1 MDPELLL
8 WFALVGFAAQLVDG
22 ALGMAYGVVSTSV
35 LLSMGVPPAVASKSV
50 HAAEIVTTGISAISH
65 AAHRNVDW
73 TLFRR
78 LALPGALGGAVGATL
93 LANVDGSAARPW
105 VALYLL
111 ALGVVILALAAR
123 RALPER
129 HEARHPRLLGFFAG
143 LLDAIG
149 GGGWGPITTS
159 TLVGQGLAPRT
170 AVGTANTVE
179 FVVTVAITAAFVVA
193 MDDVYWTAIV
203 GLLAGGAV
211 AAPLAAWVVRHA
223 PARAM
228 MLVVGCLVIALSGYN
243 LYRALAS
250 S

>member
-1 MDPELLL
+1 
-8 WFALVGFAAQLVDG
+8 
-22 ALGMAYGVVSTSV
+22 V

-50 HAAEIVTTGISAISH
+50 HAAEVVTSGISALSH

-73 TLFRR
+73 RLFRR
-78 LALPGALGGAVGATL
+78 LAVPGAIGGAIGATL
-93 LANVDGSAARPW
+93 LANVDGADARPW
-105 VALYLL
+105 VAAYLL
-111 ALGVVILALAAR
+111 VLGVVILARAAR
-123 RALPER
+123 RTLAQR
-129 HEARHPRLLGFFAG
+129 HEARHPRLLGFAAG

-159 TLVGQGLAPRT
+159 TLLGQGIAPRT

-179 FVVTVAITAAFVVA
+179 FVVSLAITLAFMA
-193 MDDVYWTAIV
+193 SMDEVYWTAIV

-228 MLVVGCLVIALSGYN
+228 MAVVGCAVIALSGYN
-243 LYRALAS
+243 LYRALGPS
-250 S
+250 

>member
-8 WFALVGFAAQLVDG
+8 WFALLGFVAQSVDG

-50 HAAEIVTTGISAISH
+50 HAAEVVTTGISAISH

-73 TLFRR
+73 RLFRR
-78 LALPGALGGAVGATL
+78 LALPGALGGVIGATL
-93 LANVDGSAARPW
+93 LANIDGAAAQPW
-105 VALYLL
+105 VAVYLMV
-111 ALGVVILALAAR
+111 LGIVILARAAR
-123 RALPER
+123 RALPQNR
-129 HEARHPRLLGFFAG
+129 EARHPRLLGFVAG
-143 LLDAIG
+143 LLDAVG

-193 MDDVYWTAIV
+193 MDEVYWTAIV

-223 PARAM
+223 PVRVM
-228 MLVVGCLVIALSGYN
+228 MIVVGSLVIALSGYN
-243 LYRALAS
+243 LSRALGPF
-250 S
+250 